1 MYDNC
6 MTNYRFIVIEGNIGA
21 GKTTLSKKIA
31 SDYNANLILER
42 FADNPFLPKFYQ
54 NPERYSFPLE
64 LSFLA
69 DRYRQLKEELT
80 TPNLFKPL
88 IISDYYF
95 MKSLIFSKQT
105 LSDDEYN
112 LYKQLFDIIQKSLP
126 KPDLFVYLSMSTE
139 RLLYQI
145 SLRGREYEQ
154 NITAQYLEKIN
165 NGYLEFIK
173 QQSNITTL
181 IIDANNLNFVN
192 NNEHYQKIVKA
203 IFSKEYKHGTT
214 TIVK

>member
-1 MYDNC
+1 
-6 MTNYRFIVIEGNIGA
+6 MTKYRFIVIEGNIGA

-31 SDYNANLILER
+31 ADYNANLILER
-42 FADNPFLPKFYQ
+42 YADNPFLPKFYK

-69 DRYRQLKEELT
+69 ERYHQLKEELT
-80 TPNLFKPL
+80 NPDLFKPL
-88 IISDYYF
+88 IIADYYF
-95 MKSLIFSKQT
+95 MKSIIFSKQT
-105 LSDDEYN
+105 LSDDEYA

-126 KPDLFVYLSMSTE
+126 KPDLFVYLSLSTE

-145 SLRGREYEQ
+145 NLRGREYEQ
-154 NITAQYLEKIN
+154 DITAQYLDKIN
-165 NGYLEFIK
+165 NSYFEFIK
-173 QQSNITTL
+173 QQTNLTTL

-192 NNEHYQKIVKA
+192 NPEHYKKIATA
-203 IFSKEYKHGTT
+203 IFDNNYEQGTT